1 MEMTTVRGKLSGFN
15 QLASRIKPAVTTLR
29 DTLVTSAKS
38 HEKFS
43 TTNLTYPLNVE
54 GDPRQGRALHDPPP
68 KHAHRCPPL
77 KNRAAPAMRRSQ
89 HIATSKP
96 PPKVRRVIFFM
107 VSIESTLNGG
117 YSQTPRVSKTRL
129 PSRRSLKRRRVFSR
143 PVPGP
148 LPGPRCRRTNRARR
162 RWGKGPASGRAVE
175 SGRGRNR
182 YRAFPSSPGAPF
194 PGPP

>member
-1 MEMTTVRGKLSGFN
+1 MKLLRIVMDVWLPDFKFGPGDCAKT
-15 QLASRIKPAVTTLR
+15 LARTPWYWVHG
-29 DTLVTSAKS
+29 DP
-38 HEKFS
+38 E
-43 TTNLTYPLNVE
+43 PE
-54 GDPRQGRALHDPPP
+54 GDPRLGRALHDPPP

-77 KNRAAPAMRRSQ
+77 KNWAAPAMRRSQ
-89 HIATSKP
+89 HMATSNP

-117 YSQTPRVSKTRL
+117 YRQTLRVSKTRL

-148 LPGPRCRRTNRARR
+148 LPGPRRRRTNRPRR